1 MSADFKKYRKIPKIS
16 PGAYIFKG
24 PFWWAHFWRGLCTE
38 VNLRFEIDWASLLL
52 GRKFTVFLCFI
63 LYLKAISKYK
73 PPRGGAYIWRGD
85 LSEGFC
91 YVTSLGG
98 LYLEGL
104 ICGILWYSSS
114 VGRYLSPWHGQ
125 AILVSG
131 YTVLTV
137 VIDYNNDVQYQVAGF
152 LNC

>member
-1 MSADFKKYRKIPKIS
+1 M
-16 PGAYIFKG
+16 
-24 PFWWAHFWRGLCTE
+24 
-38 VNLRFEIDWASLLL
+38 RFEIDWASLLL

-73 PPRGGAYIWRGD
+73 PPRGGLIFGGAIYR
-85 LSEGFC
+85 SFC

-114 VGRYLSPWHGQ
+114 VGRYLSP
-125 AILVSG
+125 
-131 YTVLTV
+131 
-137 VIDYNNDVQYQVAGF
+137 
-152 LNC
+152 